1 MLQPHHRRKSG
12 LIEAKQR
19 GASRVMIQTNAGYHR
34 CHPYPEPKVA
44 LAIGLLPLFSTLAGH
59 SGSAARLE

>member
-1 MLQPHHRRKSG
+1 MLQPHRPGNSG
-12 LIEAKQR
+12 LIKVRQR
-19 GASRVMIQTNAGYHR
+19 GTSRVMIQTNAGYGGW
-34 CHPYPEPKVA
+34 HPYLEPKVA

>member
-1 MLQPHHRRKSG
+1 MLQPHRPGKSG
-12 LIEAKQR
+12 LIEVRQR
-19 GASRVMIQTNAGYHR
+19 GASCVMIQTNAGYDG
-34 CHPYPEPKVA
+34 CHPYLEPKVA